1 MEPPIDTIHNLVR
14 ISYDCRDE
22 TTRFR
27 EQIMQVVQRNAP
39 TLQYLAIKSEAFVSI
54 SGLLQDTC
62 GSYMTYR
69 QLNTMKLQL
78 CEHSFRLTSVA
89 ASSAIVFP
97 SLRDL
102 TILGSYPFGDDL
114 PFRGNATALESL
126 CIAVTRDVYTIL
138 NRHSVFTPV
147 SHPKLRRVSIKQ
159 PANGILGH
167 FDSLRSYMNFVLEI
181 APSASERQFLGT
193 SSWEGLTLVLDMLQN
208 HDNIQILALP
218 GIIFGFWEV
227 ASLIEWLPVLSELHC
242 LSTVLGPMYE
252 DVAPED
258 NMARLQAFKDLA
270 RTRFRRW
277 HIGCNMGVF
286 LKFAVPCVLQLALV
300 CPSFDCVSLPTSLH
314 DEFMTLLEEAIE
326 SGEYA
331 GDEPRLR
338 LLLLKE

>member
-1 MEPPIDTIHNLVR
+1 
-14 ISYDCRDE
+14 
-22 TTRFR
+22 
-27 EQIMQVVQRNAP
+27 
-39 TLQYLAIKSEAFVSI
+39 
-54 SGLLQDTC
+54 
-62 GSYMTYR
+62 
-69 QLNTMKLQL
+69 MKLQL

-159 PANGILGH
+159 PANGILSH